1 VERDS
6 RSRLIPRST
15 LSPVCFADSDLRF
28 SGCRDSIRAV
38 LELES
43 GFKSVHVIVL
53 RVASPHPWLRV
64 VALFVAA
71 LAVASSAW
79 TFPIATRPLAD
90 NPGLTA
96 LPSEPAASSAPKV
109 DSIVPPGDHGIRL
122 AQAGSAAP
130 TPDAAVP
137 VGSFEGLHFGTNGP
151 FTIRLTPPDVQVAVG
166 PNHVVEMVNVLG
178 RISTKTGV
186 EVRTFPLDSFFGVPS
201 TDFISDPKIHFDSAS
216 ARWFASITDVT
227 TGSVLLE
234 VSKSD
239 DPTGLWNA
247 YSVSTITGCADQP
260 LLGFSNLVVII
271 SANDFSSCT
280 GGSPSYLGV
289 QYWVLNKTDLLSGAT
304 PRTMSYGPD
313 PTLFSVHP
321 VQSLRSTNT
330 QFMVSMGSG
339 PTSTLTLFSVTGVP
353 PGVVLATQQNFGI
366 RPAAIPPR
374 APQLGTRSTLDTADN
389 RVQDAMWADNRL
401 WLSLGAG
408 CTPTGDNQVRSCVRL
423 IEVDTANAT
432 IAQDF
437 DIGISRK
444 YVFYPALRTDA
455 DGNLVVVFGYSSA
468 NDYPEM
474 RVATR
479 SVHDP
484 PNTIGASQVI
494 RVGEGPE
501 TSGCPNNSVCR
512 YGDYFGASHDPSEPG
527 IVWVAGEYG
536 TSTGWATFIAAMGET
551 VRFTVGYAVQGGGSG
566 YLPPI
571 LTYVAGGQT
580 LAVALTTTPAVY
592 TVDAGTA
599 WSVSALLGGSGANER
614 WATNESVSGVA
625 MKSES
630 LVFPYSHQFSAS
642 FAYRVTGGGSG
653 YSAPSVIYEQ
663 FALARSDRANL
674 TAWVDAGSAY
684 AFPSS
689 LVGSNASERWLANP
703 LNPNG
708 TVFGSGVIE
717 VAYRHQAHLTF
728 RFQGPAESSISP
740 ASGWYDVGAS
750 ITPSVSP
757 AAGWAV
763 GTWMGTGT
771 GAYSGPEVSP
781 TILVAGSISEI
792 AILYPGLTIAAGAG
806 GSVSYSYGGISG
818 TVAGGSTR
826 TLYVPTGTTV
836 MIVAS
841 PSSSYTFGQWSGIS
855 SSNRSSVN
863 VTVTGPAQATAHFSL
878 SASAAL
884 AYYSSIAA
892 VGIIVALVLIA
903 VAVRRRRRRSE
914 PPPPPP
920 LEPPLPPP
928 PPP

>member
-1 VERDS
+1 MAS
-6 RSRLIPRST
+6 SHP
-15 LSPVCFADSDLRF
+15 CLR
-28 SGCRDSIRAV
+28 I
-38 LELES
+38 
-43 GFKSVHVIVL
+43 
-53 RVASPHPWLRV
+53 
-64 VALFVAA
+64 VALFVVGLAIAASIPNSAKASRSPQDNRGRIPLVSEAEVA
-71 LAVASSAW
+71 LASKLDSRVQSGGRGMLL
-79 TFPIATRPLAD
+79 TQ
-90 NPGLTA
+90 PG
-96 LPSEPAASSAPKV
+96 SVS
-109 DSIVPPGDHGIRL
+109 
-122 AQAGSAAP
+122 P
-130 TPDAAVP
+130 TPAAAVP
-137 VGSFEGLHFGTNGP
+137 VGSFEGLYFGTNGP
-151 FTIRLTPPDVQVAVG
+151 YSNRLTPPDVQVAVG

-178 RISTKTGV
+178 RISTKQGV
-186 EVRTFPLDSFFGVPS
+186 EVQTFPLDSFFGVPS
-201 TDFISDPKIHFDSAS
+201 TDFISDPKIHFDTAS
-216 ARWFASITDVT
+216 GRWFASITDVT
-227 TGSVLLE
+227 TGRVLLE

-239 DPTGLWNA
+239 DPAGLWNA

-260 LLGFSNLVVII
+260 LLGFNDLVVLI

-280 GGSPSYLGV
+280 SGNPSYLGV
-289 QYWVLNKTDLLSGAT
+289 QYWVLNKSDLVSGAP
-304 PRTMSYGPD
+304 PRTMSFGPD
-313 PTLFSVHP
+313 PTLFSVQP
-321 VQSLRSTNT
+321 VQSLRSTDT
-330 QFMVSMGSG
+330 QFMVSTGSG

-353 PGVVLATQQNFGI
+353 PGVVLVSQQNFVI
-366 RPAAIPPR
+366 RSAAMPPR
-374 APQLGTRSTLDTADN
+374 APQLGSRSTLDTADN

-401 WLSLGAG
+401 WLSLGIG
-408 CTPTGDNQVRSCVRL
+408 CTPAGDQVRSCVRL

-437 DIGISRK
+437 DIGISGK

-455 DGNLVVVFGYSSA
+455 DGNLIVVFGYSSGS
-468 NDYPEM
+468 DYPEL

-566 YLPPI
+566 YLPPT

-674 TAWVDAGSAY
+674 TAWDDAGSAY

-708 TVFGSGVIE
+708 TVFGSGVI
-717 VAYRHQAHLTF
+717 
-728 RFQGPAESSISP
+728 
-740 ASGWYDVGAS
+740 
-750 ITPSVSP
+750 
-757 AAGWAV
+757 
-763 GTWMGTGT
+763 
-771 GAYSGPEVSP
+771 
-781 TILVAGSISEI
+781 
-792 AILYPGLTIAAGAG
+792 
-806 GSVSYSYGGISG
+806 
-818 TVAGGSTR
+818 
-826 TLYVPTGTTV
+826 
-836 MIVAS
+836 
-841 PSSSYTFGQWSGIS
+841 
-855 SSNRSSVN
+855 
-863 VTVTGPAQATAHFSL
+863 
-878 SASAAL
+878 
-884 AYYSSIAA
+884 
-892 VGIIVALVLIA
+892 
-903 VAVRRRRRRSE
+903 
-914 PPPPPP
+914 
-920 LEPPLPPP
+920 
-928 PPP
+928 